1 MPLPLLPPAFH
12 LVALDPELDAF
23 ARAVRAAP
31 RGIDDGTLYWADRSD
46 RLDLAI
52 VLEPEAPA
60 ARTLEAL
67 YVLTLAAGD
76 AMAALLPPSVPVA
89 FAWPGELILAG
100 ARAGKVRA
108 ALAPVADADGLP
120 PWLVLALQIDVG
132 PLGDKPGLIPD
143 RTSLHGEGAGDA
155 EVVPLVE
162 SVSRHFLHWTNR
174 WHEDGL
180 EPVRAAWNAR
190 CYRRGEPSTLAVAG
204 QRVEGPVEGLDRRGA
219 FVVGGR
225 SSELIHSLEMLA

>member
-76 AMAALLPPSVPVA
+76 AMAHCCRRRFRWPS
-89 FAWPGELILAG
+89 PG
-100 ARAGKVRA
+100 
-108 ALAPVADADGLP
+108 
-120 PWLVLALQIDVG
+120 
-132 PLGDKPGLIPD
+132 
-143 RTSLHGEGAGDA
+143 
-155 EVVPLVE
+155 
-162 SVSRHFLHWTNR
+162 
-174 WHEDGL
+174 
-180 EPVRAAWNAR
+180 
-190 CYRRGEPSTLAVAG
+190 RGT
-204 QRVEGPVEGLDRRGA
+204 
-219 FVVGGR
+219 
-225 SSELIHSLEMLA
+225 